1 MSWNDSGGN
10 KNPGPRNPWDR
21 KPDGGPPDLDEI
33 MRNLKRRLAALFGQ
47 RQGPREVGGGGG
59 GGIGGIGG
67 MSYTLIAV
75 AVFGVWLAS
84 GIYTVGPAEKAV
96 VTRFGRFDRIEESGA
111 HMRLPWPIESKQL
124 VNTQEILSATDHT
137 RMLTQDEALVDINIA
152 VQFRRADPKAFVFNV
167 VHPEQTLGEASESAI
182 REIIGQHTLEYVL
195 AKGRQD
201 ITLKT
206 RLLVQRTLDSYKS
219 GLEIIS
225 VNLQDVSVPEQ
236 VAPSQKDAI
245 KARED
250 KDRLRVEAETY
261 SNDILPRARGT
272 AQRQILD
279 AEAYRQR
286 VVADAEGESSRFAQ
300 LAQAYEK
307 APAVTRQ
314 RLYLETMEAVLGNT
328 GKVIVDTKGTGNMLY
343 LPLDKLLDKRGADAA
358 RAQPTLPEVTVTP
371 APSRGEAVDAAAD
384 ARSRARG
391 NR

>member
-21 KPDGGPPDLDEI
+21 KPESGPPDLDEI
-33 MRNLKRRLAALFGQ
+33 MRNLRRRLGGLFG
-47 RQGPREVGGGGG
+47 RRPGPARDGEGGGLGG
-59 GGIGGIGG
+59 S
-67 MSYTLIAV
+67 SYTLIGLV
-75 AVFGVWLAS
+75 VLGGWLAS

-96 VTRFGRFDRIEESGA
+96 ITRFGRFDRIEESGA
-111 HMRLPWPIESKQL
+111 HWRLPSPLEAKQL
-124 VNTQEILSATDHT
+124 VNTQEVLSATDHT

-152 VQFRRADPKAFVFNV
+152 VQFRRAEPKAVAFNV
-167 VHPEQTLGEASESAI
+167 VFPEQTLGDASESAI
-182 REIIGQHTLEYVL
+182 REIIGQNTLEYVL

-201 ITLKT
+201 IALKT
-206 RLLVQRTLDSYKS
+206 KLLIQRTLDSYRS

-272 AQRQILD
+272 AQQQILD

-300 LAQAYEK
+300 LAAAYEK

-314 RLYLETMEAVLGNT
+314 RLYLETMETVLGNA
-328 GKVIVDTKGTGNMLY
+328 KAAKILVDTKGTGNMIY
-343 LPLDKLLDKRGADAA
+343 LPLDKLLEKRAGDAA